1 MCPEKRK
8 LRFRVVKTADIRPG
22 PRVVTR
28 FAAKWRPIRPL
39 LRHAILEL
47 AMMNILMTAC
57 TSHVFENEG
66 QDLVRSAG
74 GAHFV
79 AIVTG
84 DRGVRPSQL
93 EACLLVHGHGESR
106 LVEILYGMAIL
117 ASISV
122 GRGSKL
128 MVMWVFMAIKA
139 GREFD
144 LVDGVLAR
152 GEMAL
157 VALHL
162 DVLALQRVGRSVVFL
177 DAKQ

>member
-1 MCPEKRK
+1 MCPEERK

-22 PRVVTR
+22 PRIVTR
-28 FAAKWRPIRPL
+28 FAAQWRPIRPL

-47 AMMNILMTAC
+47 AMMNILMTTC

-66 QDLVRSAG
+66 QDLVRAAG

-84 DRGVRPSQL
+84 DCGVRSRQRV
-93 EACLLVHGHGESR
+93 ACLLMHGHGESR

-117 ASISV
+117 ASVSV

-128 MVMWVFMAIKA
+128 IVMWVFMAIQA

-152 GEMAL
+152 WEVAL

-177 DAKQ
+177 HAKQ